1 MAQAGKFSSKKGK
14 PSYAMAI
21 VGVTAVLFITAL
33 FGWIILN
40 AGKYS
45 KVLREDVEIHVYLTN
60 TAQQK
65 TIDELKNYIAAKPY
79 TRTVEFIGKEEARKR
94 FIQGGDKDFMEFLD
108 SNPMDNEISLK
119 VKSDWVNKDS
129 LSKIAI
135 DLSQNQLLV
144 KEVDYPKNLVEKISN
159 VLKWLIGIL
168 IGLSILFGLLALLM
182 IDNTI
187 RLAMYSNRFLIK
199 TMQMVG
205 ATRWFIA
212 KPMNIRAIINGAIS
226 GIIAVALVLAIINLV
241 ERFVPDLSILR
252 ENSKL
257 VILFISIILLGIG
270 ISLVSTHRSVIKY
283 LKMRLDD
290 LY

>member
-1 MAQAGKFSSKKGK
+1 MAQTGKFSSKKGK

-45 KVLREDVEIHVYLTN
+45 KVLREDVEIHVYLTS

-65 TIDELKNYIAAKPY
+65 SIDEMKNYIAAKPY
-79 TRTVEFIGKEEARKR
+79 TRTVEFIGKDEARKR
-94 FIQGGDKDFMEFLD
+94 FVQGGDKDFMEFLD
-108 SNPMDNEISLK
+108 NNPLPNEISLK

-129 LSKIAI
+129 LSNIAA

-226 GIIAVALVLAIINLV
+226 GIIAVALVLGIINLV

>member
-1 MAQAGKFSSKKGK
+1 MAQTGKFSSKKGK

-45 KVLREDVEIHVYLTN
+45 KVLREDVEIHVYLTS

-65 TIDELKNYIAAKPY
+65 TIDEMKNYIAAKPY
-79 TRTVEFIGKEEARKR
+79 TRTVEFIGKDEARKR

-108 SNPMDNEISLK
+108 NNPLPNEISLK

-129 LSKIAI
+129 LSNIAA
-135 DLSQNQLLV
+135 DLGQNQLLV
-144 KEVDYPKNLVEKISN
+144 QTVDYPKNLVEKINN
-159 VLKWLIGIL
+159 VLKWVIGIL

-226 GIIAVALVLAIINLV
+226 GIIAVALVLGIINLV
-241 ERFVPDLSILR
+241 ERFVPDLIILR

>member
-1 MAQAGKFSSKKGK
+1 MAQTGKFSSKKGK
-14 PSYAMAI
+14 PSYVMAI

-45 KVLREDVEIHVYLTN
+45 KVLREDVEIHVYLTS

-79 TRTVEFIGKEEARKR
+79 TRTVEFIDKETARKR
-94 FIQGGDKDFMEFLD
+94 WTSGGDKDFMEFLD
-108 SNPMDNEISLK
+108 NNPLPSEISLK

-129 LSKIAI
+129 LNNIAT

-144 KEVDYPKNLVEKISN
+144 QSVDYPKNLVEKITN
-159 VLKWLIGIL
+159 VVKWVVGIL

-212 KPMNIRAIINGAIS
+212 KPMNIRAIINGAIA
-226 GIIAVALVLAIINLV
+226 GAIAIALVLGVINLV
-241 ERFVPDLSILR
+241 ENFVPDFKILR

-257 VILFISIILLGIG
+257 IILFISVVLLGIG